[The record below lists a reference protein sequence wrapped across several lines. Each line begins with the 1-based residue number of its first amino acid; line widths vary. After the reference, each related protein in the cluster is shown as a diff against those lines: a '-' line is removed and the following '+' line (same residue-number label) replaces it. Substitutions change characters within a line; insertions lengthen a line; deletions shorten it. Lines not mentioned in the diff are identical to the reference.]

1 VSYSWLLAA
10 IYVAGIVWYVFVSD
24 ARPVERLALAVLWP
38 VGPLALVVTLVVLLV
53 ASVVAYPLVMAA
65 VLGTAAVRWWL
76 LF

>member
-10 IYVAGIVWYVFVSD
+10 IYVAGIAWCVFVSD
-24 ARPVERLALAVLWP
+24 ARPVERLTLAVLWP

-65 VLGTAAVRWWL
+65 VLGAAGVLWWL
-76 LF
+76 FF